1 MLSIK
6 NILIVFAIAFIAA
19 TSVQFASSWLN
30 PTKVAWLN
38 VSEVYNDFQLKKD
51 LEKKLEKQKQ
61 THTNSLDS
69 VEYEINLMSASK
81 ANPETLELK
90 KKVYFKM
97 KQHFEMETEK
107 LRADYQTQ
115 IFNQI
120 NQYVKDY
127 AEQHHY
133 NYIWGA
139 NGEGTLMYAV
149 DNQNITT
156 KIKTYVNNRYTGEVT
171 K

>member
-6 NILIVFAIAFIAA
+6 NILIVFVIAVAA
-19 TSVQFASSWLN
+19 AVAVQFASSWLN

-38 VSEVYNDFQLKKD
+38 VSEVYNDFQLKKG

-61 THTNSLDS
+61 TYTNSLDS
-69 VEYEINLMSASK
+69 VEYEINLLSSSK
-81 ANPETLELK
+81 ANAEAIEFK
-90 KKVYFKM
+90 KQVYFKM
-97 KQHFEMETEK
+97 KKHFEMETEK
-107 LRADYQTQ
+107 LRADYQAQ

-127 AEQHHY
+127 AEQHRY
-133 NYIWGA
+133 RYIWGA

-149 DNQNITT
+149 DDQNITI
-156 KIKTYVNNRYTGEVT
+156 KIKTYVNNRYTGEIA